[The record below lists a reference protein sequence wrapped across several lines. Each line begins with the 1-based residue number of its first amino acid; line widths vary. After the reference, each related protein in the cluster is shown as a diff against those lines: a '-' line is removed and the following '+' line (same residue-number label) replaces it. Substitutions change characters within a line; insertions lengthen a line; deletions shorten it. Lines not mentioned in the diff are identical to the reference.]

1 MNNLLDYSHMIKT
14 YVMITNYN
22 ENHNDNHYNN
32 CKCDHFIFCYNDQI
46 TKCKHY
52 NIIIDNLP
60 LFKIIL
66 NKNIKKQFKLP
77 KKWNN
82 SNITSNDL
90 FKIIYYIINFLDE
103 INDNNYDN
111 NHNYDINI
119 KCIVSLSFYILIINN
134 YNLIKNFKYLFKPLL
149 LTSLNK
155 LHFYLSDNISFD
167 KFNAFFND
175 YFIEKP
181 DECINIMKKWVNML
195 DELI

>member
-14 YVMITNYN
+14 YVMITNYDEN
-22 ENHNDNHYNN
+22 ENHYNDNDY
-32 CKCDHFIFCYNDQI
+32 CKCDHFIFCYNKQI

-90 FKIIYYIINFLDE
+90 FKLIYYIINFLDE
-103 INDNNYDN
+103 INDYYDN
-111 NHNYDINI
+111 NHDYDINI
-119 KCIVSLSFYILIINN
+119 RCIVSLSFYILIINN
-134 YNLIKNFKYLFKPLL
+134 HNLIKNFKYLFKPLL
-149 LTSLNK
+149 LNSLNK
-155 LHFYLSDNISFD
+155 LNFYLSDNISID
-167 KFNAFFND
+167 KFNSLFKE

-181 DECINIMKKWVNML
+181 DKCINIMKNWVSML
-195 DELI
+195 DEII

>member
-22 ENHNDNHYNN
+22 ENHYNN
-32 CKCDHFIFCYNDQI
+32 CKCDHFIFCYNEQI

-52 NIIIDNLP
+52 NTIIYNLP

-82 SNITSNDL
+82 SNITSNEL
-90 FKIIYYIINFLDE
+90 FKMIYYIINFLDE
-103 INDNNYDN
+103 INDNNHDN

-119 KCIVSLSFYILIINN
+119 KCIVSLSFYMIIINN
-134 YNLIKNFKYLFKPLL
+134 YNLIKDFKYLFKPLL
-149 LTSLNK
+149 LNSLNK
-155 LHFYLSDNISFD
+155 LNFYLNDNISID
-167 KFNAFFND
+167 KFNSLFKN

-181 DECINIMKKWVNML
+181 DECINIMKNWINML
-195 DELI
+195 DEII